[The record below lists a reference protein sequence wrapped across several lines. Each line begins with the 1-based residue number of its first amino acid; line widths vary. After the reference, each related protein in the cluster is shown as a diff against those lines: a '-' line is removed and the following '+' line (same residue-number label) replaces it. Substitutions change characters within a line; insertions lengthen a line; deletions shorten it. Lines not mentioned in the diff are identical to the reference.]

1 MPIKIKPHPC
11 LCGFSARLRIR
22 LPHTDEPLIIEI
34 RNTFDTPPVEP
45 LKFIFNRKKETF
57 LQIYCC
63 IYKKK
68 QAWHN
73 TFQVSKLYYTQYM
86 FPCKRRLPV
95 QWKSFFAVHNSKGKF
110 IVPSPRTQLSCSTHK
125 CIFLK
130 TVLSSKRN
138 SLSRCIEQKQRNNCK
153 FLLLASCGSSWIDLN
168 CIISGTGT
176 FLP

>member
-63 IYKKK
+63 IYKKNK
-68 QAWHN
+68 LGTIHFK
-73 TFQVSKLYYTQYM
+73 FQSCIIHSTC
-86 FPCKRRLPV
+86 FPARDVCLCNENLSLLFTTVKA
-95 QWKSFFAVHNSKGKF
+95 S
-110 IVPSPRTQLSCSTHK
+110 LSCHHHVLNSAAQP
-125 CIFLK
+125 INAFSLK
-130 TVLSSKRN
+130 LCYHLRGTV
-138 SLSRCIEQKQRNNCK
+138 
-153 FLLLASCGSSWIDLN
+153 FPDV
-168 CIISGTGT
+168 
-176 FLP
+176 